1 MSGYYEEPAPRWFNE
16 SKNHSMT
23 ISITSVVALIEGLQE
38 MGCKTDLKISE
49 LSQLENAQTQFNQ
62 ALQALEEGQYMSL
75 EQATKYEQ
83 LAENTIQAAQHLQQ
97 CIEAVESIDAKEIN
111 VVDTK
116 GVQRKLVKTA
126 GAYRTQ
132 WSETW
137 QSSDRGGTR
146 NRNDGGGGAFSKA
159 LRKANEDAQK
169 RRIKRMKE
177 TTSQLKKRSQGLG
190 DRLEKAGN
198 IRAKWQTIHD
208 HRNLQ
213 TLRQERA
220 ATGEARLKE
229 RGFSTKR
236 LVDNNNE
243 IVISARRRG

>member
-1 MSGYYEEPAPRWFNE
+1 MSGYYVEPAPRWFTE

-49 LSQLENAQTQFNQ
+49 LSQLEKAQTQFNQ
-62 ALQALEEGQYMSL
+62 ALETLEASQYMSL
-75 EQATKYEQ
+75 DQATQYEQ
-83 LAENTIQAAQHLQQ
+83 MAENTIKAAQHLQH
-97 CIEAVESIDAKEIN
+97 CIEAVEAIDAQEIN
-111 VVDTK
+111 VVDTNGIK
-116 GVQRKLVKTA
+116 RKLVKTA
-126 GAYRTQ
+126 GGYRTQ

-137 QSSDRGGTR
+137 QRSDQGGTR
-146 NRNDGGGGAFSKA
+146 NRDDGGGGAFSKA
-159 LRKANEDAQK
+159 LRKANEDAQR

-177 TTSQLKKRSQGLG
+177 TTSQLKKRSMGLG
-190 DRLEKAGN
+190 ERLEKAGQ

-220 ATGEARLKE
+220 ATGESRLKE

-236 LVDNNNE
+236 LVDNKNE

>member
-1 MSGYYEEPAPRWFNE
+1 MSGHYQEPAPVWFTE
-16 SKNHSMT
+16 SENHSMT

-49 LSQLENAQTQFNQ
+49 LSQFEKAQTQFNQ

-83 LAENTIQAAQHLQQ
+83 LAENTIQAAQHLQH

-111 VVDTK
+111 VVDTNGTK
-116 GVQRKLVKTA
+116 RKLVKTA

-137 QSSDRGGTR
+137 QQSDQGGTR
-146 NRNDGGGGAFSKA
+146 NRDDGGGGAFSQA
-159 LRKANEDAQK
+159 LRKANEDAQR

-177 TTSQLKKRSQGLG
+177 TTSQLKKRSMGLG
-190 DRLEKAGN
+190 ERLEKAGN

-220 ATGEARLKE
+220 VTGEARLKE
-229 RGFSTKR
+229 HGFSTKR
-236 LVDNNNE
+236 LVDNKNE

>member
-1 MSGYYEEPAPRWFNE
+1 MSGHYQEPAPVWFTE

-38 MGCKTDLKISE
+38 MGCKTDLKIGE
-49 LSQLENAQTQFNQ
+49 LSQLEKAQTQFNQ
-62 ALQALEEGQYMSL
+62 ALETLEAGQYMSL
-75 EQATKYEQ
+75 DQATEYEL
-83 LAENTIQAAQHLQQ
+83 LAENTINSAQHLQN
-97 CIEAVESIDAKEIN
+97 CIEAVEAIDAKEIN
-111 VVDTK
+111 VVDTNGTK
-116 GVQRKLVKTA
+116 RKLVKTA

-137 QSSDRGGTR
+137 QQSDQGGTR
-146 NRNDGGGGAFSKA
+146 NRDDGGGGAFSQA
-159 LRKANEDAQK
+159 LRKANEDAQR

-177 TTSQLKKRSQGLG
+177 TTSQLKKRSMGLG
-190 DRLEKAGN
+190 ERLEKAGQ

-220 ATGEARLKE
+220 VTGEARLKE
-229 RGFSTKR
+229 HGFSTKR
-236 LVDNNNE
+236 LVDNKNE